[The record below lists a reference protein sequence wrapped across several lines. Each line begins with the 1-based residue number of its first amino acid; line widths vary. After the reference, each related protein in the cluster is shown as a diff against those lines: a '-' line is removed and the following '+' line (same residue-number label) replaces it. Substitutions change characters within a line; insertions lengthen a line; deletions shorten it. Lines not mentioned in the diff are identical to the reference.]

1 MSNALHD
8 SSFCGSLLNELRCPW
23 FRKLHVKE
31 RVYNVQHLEYGL
43 VYCIIKCF
51 PHLLASLSILIACE
65 KYWLWTSDYVL
76 TGKQTILTCPA
87 ALNLW
92 EIRNSMEK
100 KNINVDFLLRF
111 DNEGTSFLSWAKQL
125 LHMFGSCSCLLQ
137 TKRAHGTL
145 INSCP
150 RHRHKTYNCF
160 HSNQTQLRDIVGVW
174 KKHFSYVL
182 PRRLRQLVITVKVHL
197 PLKRFI
203 GSAGTFF
210 TLLIDP

>member
-1 MSNALHD
+1 M
-8 SSFCGSLLNELRCPW
+8 
-23 FRKLHVKE
+23 
-31 RVYNVQHLEYGL
+31 
-43 VYCIIKCF
+43 F
-51 PHLLASLSILIACE
+51 PTPIGFTVNINCMWKIL
-65 KYWLWTSDYVL
+65 
-76 TGKQTILTCPA
+76 
-87 ALNLW
+87 ALNIRLCFDW
-92 EIRNSMEK
+92 EANYTYLPSGLKSVRDQKLNGKK

-111 DNEGTSFLSWAKQL
+111 DYEGTSFLSWAKQL

-182 PRRLRQLVITVKVHL
+182 PRRLGQLVITVKVHL